1 MKEEKDILS
10 KVNRST
16 GMTVPDGYFADF
28 ASRMKEALP
37 EKQSEP
43 EVVTKTTWQKIRPYA
58 YLAAMFAGVWCMM
71 KMFSMMLSGTP
82 ADINIDNNSML
93 VSALTDVTFVEDYY
107 LQSMDDY
114 DIMMDIYED
123 GFTTDEITEYDASL
137 QQ

>member
-37 EKQSEP
+37 EKQPEP
-43 EVVTKTTWQKIRPYA
+43 VVVAKTTWQKIRPYT

-93 VSALTDVTFVEDYY
+93 VSALTDDVFVEDYY
-107 LQSMDDY
+107 LQSMGDY

-123 GFTTDEITEYDASL
+123 GFSTDEILEYEN
-137 QQ
+137 

>member
-28 ASRMKEALP
+28 ASRMKETLP
-37 EKQSEP
+37 EKQPEP
-43 EVVTKTTWQKIRPYA
+43 VVVAKTTWQKIRPYT
-58 YLAAMFAGVWCMM
+58 YLVAMFAGVWCMM

-93 VSALTDVTFVEDYY
+93 VSALTDDVFVEDYY
-107 LQSMDDY
+107 LQSMGDY

-123 GFTTDEITEYDASL
+123 GFSTDEILEYEN
-137 QQ
+137 